1 MSTTRQLIDRLER
14 DVAMLG
20 AVPPPEGVEREPI
33 EAVKGPEKAPAH
45 PSVYQFAKNAPVK
58 EEGSVPFTPGMAE
71 SKPVITAPQ
80 AGVEPEGNSFYDMIV
95 RNDAYRLANAEA
107 FERNERAN
115 KSRLAL
121 AAVTDALAS
130 LGNLV
135 GTTQGAFS
143 QPQTYQVP
151 FVAEQVEADRTRAR
165 SLAERIQQNEHSLR
179 MAKAREDMTNYANEL
194 RKEIE
199 EEKTRRALA
208 GIQGRSDLA
217 REKHGYAT
225 EENEQK
231 GDIRKDIAQMNNASA
246 EKRTGITAGT
256 SRANA
261 LTRDAFNRD
270 KLEAQ
275 KNGEIGGSG
284 GGVGGYTTT
293 TRSEYDELGRKI
305 GETKTRTPA
314 GGPTTTT
321 TTTTASGKKPNPMGP
336 APSQGGKKKK
346 KNPMS

>member
-1 MSTTRQLIDRLER
+1 
-14 DVAMLG
+14 
-20 AVPPPEGVEREPI
+20 
-33 EAVKGPEKAPAH
+33 
-45 PSVYQFAKNAPVK
+45 
-58 EEGSVPFTPGMAE
+58 
-71 SKPVITAPQ
+71 
-80 AGVEPEGNSFYDMIV
+80 
-95 RNDAYRLANAEA
+95 
-107 FERNERAN
+107 
-115 KSRLAL
+115 
-121 AAVTDALAS
+121 
-130 LGNLV
+130 
-135 GTTQGAFS
+135 
-143 QPQTYQVP
+143 
-151 FVAEQVEADRTRAR
+151 
-165 SLAERIQQNEHSLR
+165 
-179 MAKAREDMTNYANEL
+179 
-194 RKEIE
+194 
-199 EEKTRRALA
+199 
-208 GIQGRSDLA
+208 
-217 REKHGYAT
+217 
-225 EENEQK
+225 
-231 GDIRKDIAQMNNASA
+231 MNNASA